1 MPTGSVIL
9 ENVADWISAGSV
21 AVGVGGNLTAGVKT
35 GDFASIP
42 RLPGSSWKKS
52 KRRVANE
59 HDKVVEIRR

>member
-1 MPTGSVIL
+1 VISRPL
-9 ENVADWISAGSV
+9 
-21 AVGVGGNLTAGVKT
+21 L
-35 GDFASIP
+35 